1 MTAPGPP
8 RRLYRSRTDRMLGGV
23 AGGLAAYLEI
33 DPILVRLACAAL
45 LFAGVG
51 FPAYVVAWIVVP
63 EEPATGTPLPVA
75 AGPAETRAPASPPRS
90 LSAARRGA
98 RLVVGTIL
106 VAIGFLL
113 LLDWAL
119 PDLHRYFWPAACI
132 ALGLGLLTYGARR

>member
-1 MTAPGPP
+1 MTTPALP

-33 DPILVRLACAAL
+33 DPVLMRLAFAAL

-51 FPAYVVAWIVVP
+51 FPAYIVAWIVIP
-63 EEPATGTPLPVA
+63 EEPPAGTPLPTTA
-75 AGPAETRAPASPPRS
+75 EPARTPAPTPPPRS
-90 LSAARRGA
+90 GSAAGRGA

-106 VAIGFLL
+106 VAIGTLL

-119 PDLHRYFWPAACI
+119 PDLHRFFWPTAFI
-132 ALGLGLLTYGARR
+132 ALGLGLLAYGARR